1 MTIINTGVS
10 GQVYFTLL
18 SESIHCTYIAHE
30 NELLLVFVS
39 TDPRFSGG
47 FSFVCFKLILFE

>member
-1 MTIINTGVS
+1 MTIINIRVS
-10 GQVYFTLL
+10 GGVYFTLL

-47 FSFVCFKLILFE
+47 FSLSSLFLAL